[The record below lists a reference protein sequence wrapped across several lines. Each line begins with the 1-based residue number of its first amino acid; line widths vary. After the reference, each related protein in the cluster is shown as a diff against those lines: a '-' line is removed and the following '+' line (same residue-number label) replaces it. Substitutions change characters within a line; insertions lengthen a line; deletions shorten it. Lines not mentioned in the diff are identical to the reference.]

1 MYRFAQIFGGVVAYG
16 ISTGV
21 KKTGADIESWKIIFL
36 TIGLLTVTVGFI
48 FLFVMPVYF
57 YPIYWPYNPA
67 R

>member
-48 FLFVMPVYF
+48 FLFVMPVYLL
-57 YPIYWPYNPA
+57 PA
-67 R
+67 QLVYDSIR

>member
-1 MYRFAQIFGGVVAYG
+1 MAYG
-16 ISTGV
+16 ISIGV

-48 FLFVMPVYF
+48 FLFVMPVYLLPVQLV
-57 YPIYWPYNPA
+57 YDSI